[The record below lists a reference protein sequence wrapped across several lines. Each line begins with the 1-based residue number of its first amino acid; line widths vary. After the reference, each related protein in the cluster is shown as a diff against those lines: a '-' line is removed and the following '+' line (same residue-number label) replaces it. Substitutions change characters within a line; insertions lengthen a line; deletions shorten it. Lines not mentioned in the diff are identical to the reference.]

1 MQHTLKGEPHCLHIL
16 PSNNGN
22 EYEDMTRQPCNGNFY
37 KDHTC
42 NVGRIISHI
51 QMFGIWA
58 AQPIQS
64 PNTLLCLRA
73 CSMRARHA
81 VASLLSFKFFK
92 RPENH
97 EAKRGLGVCKLEEN
111 QVTSLRNDNLSE
123 NEVRHPKYTT
133 QSGNPKIDHRNYQ
146 SIGGQ
151 TQFWHLAM
159 NHQWILGL
167 HGFTSSL
174 ILKTQLGILSYIY
187 IYITWG

>member
-1 MQHTLKGEPHCLHIL
+1 MATFIRITRAMLVASFLISKCLE
-16 PSNNGN
+16 SG
-22 EYEDMTRQPCNGNFY
+22 
-37 KDHTC
+37 
-42 NVGRIISHI
+42 
-51 QMFGIWA
+51 
-58 AQPIQS
+58 S
-64 PNTLLCLRA
+64 PNPSSHPTPFCAFARAPWERAMQLLRCWV
-73 CSMRARHA
+73 SS
-81 VASLLSFKFFK
+81 SLKDLKTT
-92 RPENH
+92 
-97 EAKRGLGVCKLEEN
+97 EAKRGLGLCKLEEN

-123 NEVRHPKYTT
+123 HEVGHPKYTT

-187 IYITWG
+187 ITWG